1 MKILISEQQLKRI
14 ISEQPDSRFPIYGM
28 TDRERMDVL
37 SGKYDHG
44 NIGSAVIDLTINFY
58 KKHPDI
64 VTFGAFLIP
73 YVGPYIGS
81 ALVADQT
88 VDAWNSAETTEEK
101 SIIALGVACNVM
113 FGIKLGVNATSST
126 VLNNLK
132 RKSFKI
138 IADKLK
144 SNNLNKLTPNE
155 VNIVSEM
162 GKHKEEIS
170 MALQQKV
177 KPFAKSIKKVE
188 PKGKP
193 PRERSWMDFDKRPTE
208 VKVFEN
214 QKYEY
219 IQKYGQ
225 DRFNKL
231 ESSFKSGK
239 ITEER
244 FKGWLNVRTK
254 TIPLKQL
261 PRKFYH
267 GTQNKITFE
276 ELNPLYRKEAYKE
289 FDPMRSRTGS
299 SNPDNVGI
307 YFTDNINGEFGYNYE
322 RNITFGK
329 YKNTKGFESAS
340 KWAKHG
346 NENGYIYEITLKPT
360 ATIVENGTLNSN
372 VVNVTTNMYDKLKSF
387 KVDAIWSGNELNV
400 LNKDA
405 IQTFKPIFKFDYKT
419 SKWIKL

>member
-1 MKILISEQQLKRI
+1 MKILITESQYKNI
-14 ISEQPDSRFPIYGM
+14 ILEQPDEKFGLERFGYNPNKPETMDKAIEM
-28 TDRERMDVL
+28 QRELNNSQFYRDALMLATSCIPVL
-37 SGKYDHG
+37 GG
-44 NIGSAVIDLTINFY
+44 LISAGVLGVDFTINY
-58 KKHPDI
+58 KNAKTDEEKKEVILSYIVSIAIAIGLGIAIKSIAKLGKVGMDALAKKIATKKVLLPEELQVVKDLSQHPD
-64 VTFGAFLIP
+64 
-73 YVGPYIGS
+73 
-81 ALVADQT
+81 LVKQ
-88 VDAWNSAETTEEK
+88 
-101 SIIALGVACNVM
+101 
-113 FGIKLGVNATSST
+113 
-126 VLNNLK
+126 
-132 RKSFKI
+132 KI
-138 IADKLK
+138 
-144 SNNLNKLTPNE
+144 
-155 VNIVSEM
+155 
-162 GKHKEEIS
+162 
-170 MALQQKV
+170 
-177 KPFAKSIKKVE
+177 KPFVESLKKVE

-208 VKVFEN
+208 VKVFEDK
-214 QKYEY
+214 KYKY

-244 FKGWLNVRTK
+244 FKGWLDVGTK

-267 GTQNKITFE
+267 GTQSKITFE
-276 ELNPLYRKEAYKE
+276 ELDPFYRKETYKE
-289 FDPMRSRTGS
+289 FDPMRSRSGS
-299 SNPDNVGI
+299 SNPENVGV
-307 YFTDNINGEFGYNYE
+307 YFTDNINGEIGYNYD

-372 VVNVTTNMYDKLKSF
+372 VVSVKTDMYNKLKSY

-400 LNKDA
+400 LNKNA
-405 IQTFKPIFKFDYKT
+405 IQSFKPIFEFDYKT

>member
-1 MKILISEQQLKRI
+1 MKILISEYQLRKI
-14 ISEQPDSRFPIYGM
+14 LISEQEDYPGAHSSDNPGYDDYQSTGNEPVVDTHTALGF
-28 TDRERMDVL
+28 L
-37 SGKYDHG
+37 S
-44 NIGSAVIDLTINFY
+44 IGSLFIPVIGPLLSATISGYDMKLYFDEA
-58 KKHPDI
+58 K
-64 VTFGAFLIP
+64 T
-73 YVGPYIGS
+73 S
-81 ALVADQT
+81 
-88 VDAWNSAETTEEK
+88 EEK
-101 SIIALGVACNVM
+101 AMVALGCVLMLMPGLKSSLNLAAPTIKQVGSKVLFNTGKKLITNKSNELSIIEKQV
-113 FGIKLGVNATSST
+113 IKEVGVNQ
-126 VLNNLK
+126 K
-132 RKSFKI
+132 
-138 IADKLK
+138 
-144 SNNLNKLTPNE
+144 
-155 VNIVSEM
+155 
-162 GKHKEEIS
+162 EIS

-276 ELNPLYRKEAYKE
+276 ELDPFYRKETYKE

-299 SNPDNVGI
+299 SNPENVGI
-307 YFTDNINGEFGYNYE
+307 YFTDNINGDYGYNNYE

-387 KVDAIWSGNELNV
+387 NVDAIWSGNELNV